1 MEKQFFEQAGKLD
14 AWNYAI
20 SMRNA
25 TEFVRTGYH
34 LVKFLIEKRKNNL
47 QEIILKESF
56 PEDRRVSFPPGD
68 AIIIGNQNYSIHL
81 LLQMCTQSIFQSAHS
96 FFDYLAQ
103 FINCIYFNTP
113 LQESDVSFSKVR
125 KKCNNLTI
133 AKWMEDLE
141 DNIYYKLICDFN
153 NKTKHYEIL
162 NLILRFAVDDYEVT
176 VKTSGFSK
184 QTKEGQHSYGQY
196 NLVELTEKVYELLH
210 NSFQQIDVFTTEEL
224 IKQEP

>member
-162 NLILRFAVDDYEVT
+162 NLILR
-176 VKTSGFSK
+176 S
-184 QTKEGQHSYGQY
+184 
-196 NLVELTEKVYELLH
+196 
-210 NSFQQIDVFTTEEL
+210 
-224 IKQEP
+224 

>member
-34 LVKFLIEKRKNNL
+34 LVQFLVEKRKNNL
-47 QEIILKESF
+47 QEIILNESF
-56 PEDRRVSFPPGD
+56 PEDGQVSFPPGD
-68 AIIIGNQNYSIHL
+68 AIIIGNQNYSIKL
-81 LLQMCTQSIFQSAHS
+81 LLQMCSQSIFQSAHS

-125 KKCNNLTI
+125 KKCNNPTI

-153 NKTKHYEIL
+153 NKTKHHEIL

-196 NLVELTEKVYELLH
+196 NLVELTEKVSELLH
-210 NSFQQIDVFTTEEL
+210 NSFRQIDVFTTEEL
-224 IKQEP
+224 TKQEP